1 MRGLNQWLE
10 HDVRDRQNEMRS
22 IAARVD
28 ALRAE
33 LARLGLLGG
42 KLQLFRH
49 YETGANGTKGQPGAP
64 ARPGAPAGEY
74 LSMVT
79 PVSRYLFSSKDKRS
93 LFLLCR
99 LLSQ

>member
-22 IAARVD
+22 IGARVD

-42 KLQLFRH
+42 RSQPVSLSI
-49 YETGANGTKGQPGAP
+49 TCANNTKGQPGAP
-64 ARPGAPAGEY
+64 ARPGAPAGE
-74 LSMVT
+74 
-79 PVSRYLFSSKDKRS
+79 
-93 LFLLCR
+93 
-99 LLSQ
+99 